1 MNIDITR
8 LKSGIEHQIK
18 IDEEISFAQEKLKNT
33 NILSLDHVKVFGSV
47 FSNHSNSYDIDLS
60 VCGIMI
66 LPSSLTL
73 KPVEH
78 PFEIKI
84 EGNVEELLAEMN
96 ETSKKIQNTIDI
108 LPIIW
113 ENILM
118 EIPMRIVSDESEKPL
133 KGEGWRLITE
143 QEGNVNPELQ
153 KLKDLLK

>member
-8 LKSGIEHQIK
+8 LKSGIDHQIQ
-18 IDEEISFAQEKLKNT
+18 IDEEISFDQEKLKNT
-33 NILSLDHVKVFGSV
+33 DILSLDNVKVFGSV

-60 VCGIMI
+60 VSGIMI

-78 PFEIKI
+78 LFEIKI

-133 KGEGWRLITE
+133 EGEGWRLITE

>member
-8 LKSGIEHQIK
+8 LKSGIDHQIQ
-18 IDEEISFAQEKLKNT
+18 IDEEISFDQEKLKNT
-33 NILSLDHVKVFGSV
+33 DILSLDNVKVFGSV

-60 VCGIMI
+60 VSGIMI

-133 KGEGWRLITE
+133 EGEGWRLITE